1 MDTRRQRKRAFVG
14 IAWMGWDGLA
24 SDGQGITGEASSSS
38 FSVYWHF
45 WRIYPTAHFFL
56 VCVCARRHLGQT
68 GKGWASEFT
77 NRKGSCSARLTVL
90 FLGSRLDG
98 WGIVLDFDAAVGGV
112 DGVVL
117 GGRSVAVMSRNS
129 TVLVVPTCVCVCVLC
144 RHSSPR
150 ILCTF
155 HFEPPNTP

>member
-1 MDTRRQRKRAFVG
+1 MG

-24 SDGQGITGEASSSS
+24 SDGKGITGEASSSS

-56 VCVCARRHLGQT
+56 VCMCARRHLGQT

-90 FLGSRLDG
+90 FLGSGLDG

-144 RHSSPR
+144 RHSSPK

-155 HFEPPNTP
+155 YFEPPNTP